1 MCFLFELCNIML
13 LLSLLSVFTRNVA
26 GVRAVQDGRRKEGRM
41 SGMAW
46 GHDNK
51 LGFTSLLIY
60 ATDIYIDLGA

>member
-1 MCFLFELCNIML
+1 M
-13 LLSLLSVFTRNVA
+13 
-26 GVRAVQDGRRKEGRM
+26 QDGRRKEGRM

-60 ATDIYIDLGA
+60 ATDIYIDQTSLDGCVNSMGGN